1 MSQTNTLQNK
11 RKIRLNYFLAL
22 ICLLHAIFFMIYWVS
37 VGDFRNSVDAFLG
50 ELVGVRLPWTNLLM
64 VLTGLMGLWSLFR
77 LIRFW
82 LTLQKG
88 PWKPG
93 AIHWVYFGFLLL
105 FLALFYGGF
114 VMILQQNPSQ
124 RGVLFHL
131 FNLTRLVGDAT
142 LFLIAGI
149 WLRRL
154 ILHLRRKMHSADR
167 RWPWA
172 AGIVL
177 VLIALVGLWLL
188 PPLLPP
194 NWAYEG
200 NIPAKPALFAHRGA
214 SMLAPEN
221 TLGAAELAGDYQAFG
236 FETDL
241 RISQDGVPFLMHDET
256 LARTTNISEVF
267 PERIGDLA
275 SDFSMEELSQL
286 NAGLW
291 FIQKDPYDTISQG
304 LVSQSQLA
312 INQGQTIPTLPE
324 ALEVVDQKGMA
335 ILFDMRYPP
344 EGHPYYDMF
353 FEIVLDQCRESGLN
367 EDIWFL
373 VDADQLPVVYEE
385 APQFTRVIGVSST
398 NLPDPQ
404 DLVEQRYE
412 IINVDTGIKTCAVSK
427 YRARGLGVN
436 VYTVDQP
443 WLFSQ
448 FWLSGVTSVTTNNIQ
463 TLSQMDHPLV
473 NIPYSRYLLFWGLF
487 GIIVGIWLA
496 SSQPE
501 RDHVSDAPRQM
512 VTPDLLDFAPEP
524 DPDQADQ
531 DQVETEVLPQAE
543 TISEQVFPH
552 PLSAAEQ
559 LTDDGSAESDLQT
572 ADSQAVDSPE
582 QESHEGSGHI
592 EDQTE
597 TTTEE

>member
-1 MSQTNTLQNK
+1 MSQTKPLLDK
-11 RKIRLNYFLAL
+11 RKIRLHYFLAL
-22 ICLLHAIFFMIYWVS
+22 ICLLHAIFFITYWVS
-37 VGDFRNSVDAFLG
+37 VGAFRTSVDIFIG
-50 ELVGVRLPWTNLLM
+50 DLVGVWLPWTTILM
-64 VLTGLMGLWSLFR
+64 VLTGLMGLWSLIR
-77 LIRFW
+77 LIRFR
-82 LTLQKG
+82 LALQKG
-88 PWKPG
+88 PWKAG
-93 AIHWVYFGFLLL
+93 AIHWVYFGFWLL
-105 FLALFYGGF
+105 FLALFYGAF

-131 FNLTRLVGDAT
+131 FNLTRLIGDAL

-154 ILHLRRKMHSADR
+154 ILYLRRKMQSADR

-188 PPLLPP
+188 PTLLPP

-200 NIPAKPALFAHRGA
+200 NIPAKPALFSHRGA

-221 TLGAAELAGDYQAFG
+221 TIGAAELAGSYQAFG

-241 RISQDGVPFLMHDET
+241 RISQDGVPFLVHDET
-256 LARTTNISEVF
+256 LARTTNIIEVF
-267 PERIGDLA
+267 PDRVNALA
-275 SDFSMEELSQL
+275 SDFTIDELSQL

-312 INQGQTIPTLPE
+312 INQGQTIPTLAE
-324 ALEVVDQKGMA
+324 ALEIVDQQGMA

-344 EGHPYYDMF
+344 EGHPFYDRF
-353 FEIVLDQCRESGLN
+353 FEIVLEQCRASGLN

-373 VDADQLPVVYEE
+373 VDADQLPIVYEE
-385 APQFTRVIGVSST
+385 APQFTRVIGASST

-404 DLVEQRYE
+404 NLVEQHYE
-412 IINVDTGIKTCAVSK
+412 IINVDTGIKTCAISD

-463 TLSQMDHPLV
+463 TLSQMDHPLI

-496 SSQPE
+496 GSQPE
-501 RDHVSDAPRQM
+501 RDQEPDAPRQM
-512 VTPDLLDFAPEP
+512 ATPDLLDFAPEH
-524 DPDQADQ
+524 DQEQ
-531 DQVETEVLPQAE
+531 LKTEVLPDAE
-543 TISEQVFPH
+543 SIANPETPDQPSQRED
-552 PLSAAEQ
+552 LSDDASLETELQ
-559 LTDDGSAESDLQT
+559 TDDEQTDDAQSADVTE
-572 ADSQAVDSPE
+572 PE
-582 QESHEGSGHI
+582 HLEDGWQI

-597 TTTEE
+597 TETEE